1 MAASA
6 KVLTID
12 NLTQNGEWTI
22 VLPRRQK
29 QRRTNSIKTR
39 TEEGQPWIPTD
50 LETDPRKQS
59 KLMQKMETSM
69 RRIENSQ
76 FYASFLEQ
84 IQSSDMLDRFH
95 KVLGSDLKMQMV
107 IYGIG
112 SIESYEP
119 PRFQLSL
126 AILMKR
132 KFSWIGDIEVF
143 DPVLSATESWVLEAL
158 GCTVLSVNEEGRRQ
172 ALKPTLFFMPHC
184 EAELYNNLLQ
194 ANWRVDLLNRIV
206 LFGNSFETYE
216 QNIVYYRNSSIIN
229 SARHVIAVRKFSD
242 EFRIKT
248 ISDDYF
254 AAFLDSSWHFFGPD
268 LESELPSINYDG
280 DYLLDG

>member
-268 LESELPSINYDG
+268 LESEDRKSVV
-280 DYLLDG
+280 